1 MYNWNV
7 ELGLRG
13 LSMRLEG
20 SNSKEENFESG
31 FPSRNCNAKTRGQ
44 GRDPDTSMSRIYY
57 FFLFV
62 DL

>member
-1 MYNWNV
+1 
-7 ELGLRG
+7 
-13 LSMRLEG
+13 MRLEG